1 MASVR
6 AFGRCVGACL
16 LFESLS
22 WLERYDS
29 IAVRGALRFGF
40 PGPLG
45 AMSAWVAAGP
55 RGDLA
60 ADAALCGMFAGTA
73 LLLLLGSVRAGGAVG
88 ALVGPA
94 VFDGV
99 EVDML

>member
-1 MASVR
+1 MPTTSVR

-29 IAVRGALRFGF
+29 IAVRGALRLGF

-45 AMSAWVAAGP
+45 AMSAWVVILP
-55 RGDLA
+55 
-60 ADAALCGMFAGTA
+60 
-73 LLLLLGSVRAGGAVG
+73 
-88 ALVGPA
+88 P
-94 VFDGV
+94 
-99 EVDML
+99 